1 MFYTHTFL
9 AAVGPLPKPLPPALH
24 TGALAEHPSAGFEH
38 PPEDGQARGGH
49 RTARD
54 STIRTPEVRTKKKLT
69 TGEVRGQEGTRVLYV
84 KRWAT
89 GEVFGSGPTF

>member
-9 AAVGPLPKPLPPALH
+9 AAVGPLPKPHPPAPH

-54 STIRTPEVRTKKKLT
+54 STIRTPEVRTKKNSLQVKY
-69 TGEVRGQEGTRVLYV
+69 GVRGEHVCCM
-84 KRWAT
+84 
-89 GEVFGSGPTF
+89 